1 MFGPRGA
8 SRADILLV
16 KEVDYEKRNL
26 YILNVF
32 ALVSLKL
39 NMILNLQIAKLRW
52 CSSNALT

>member
-39 NMILNLQIAKLRW
+39 NMILNRW
-52 CSSNALT
+52 NEFSN